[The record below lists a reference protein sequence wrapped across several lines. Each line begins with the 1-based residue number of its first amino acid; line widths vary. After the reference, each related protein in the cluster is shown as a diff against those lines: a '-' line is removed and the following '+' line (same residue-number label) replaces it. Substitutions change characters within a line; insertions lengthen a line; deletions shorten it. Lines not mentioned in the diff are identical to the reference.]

1 MALRLYNLIVFHNLA
16 DCDHSVLDQELMVFL
31 KQHTDLSAVKVLVE
45 FQEFDEPT
53 AIVKV
58 GEVKWATESGF
69 DEALQA

>member
-1 MALRLYNLIVFHNLA
+1 
-16 DCDHSVLDQELMVFL
+16 MVFL
-31 KQHTDLSAVKVLVE
+31 KEQTDLSTAKVLVK

-58 GEVKWATESGF
+58 GQVKWKTDSGF

>member
-1 MALRLYNLIVFHNLA
+1 M
-16 DCDHSVLDQELMVFL
+16 FL
-31 KQHTDLSAVKVLVE
+31 KEQTGLSTAIVLIK

-58 GEVKWATESGF
+58 GQVEWATESGF